1 VTKVYSGSLPTPIAS
16 VPLSRRALLA
26 GSLVLATAAA
36 EPRPARSV
44 RSQMAT
50 PVPPS
55 EEAFPAEVQLQLTQ
69 VVETALAE
77 TSTPG
82 ALVGVWFPG
91 RGTWTMA
98 AGIGDL
104 PTAAPMSFADHVR
117 IASITKTFTATVV
130 LQLVEEGTLSLD
142 DRLGH
147 FITGI
152 PNGDGITIRQLL
164 SMSAGVYNYIHDPL
178 IAVDYVADPLL
189 PFTPEQ
195 VVDIVRA
202 YGEADFPPDAEVRYS
217 DSNYVLLGLIIEQVT
232 GRSVAAEITDR
243 IILPLG
249 LTGTSY
255 PDTPEMPA
263 PYARGYLGEQPGDP
277 LRDVTRSNPAVA
289 AAAGAMISTVADLK
303 TWAAALAT
311 GALLSPALQAE
322 RLAVRPFAQSLAVS
336 YGLGVLDAYGFLGHS
351 GGIFGYS
358 SWMLYD
364 PDTRATLVIVTTRAS
379 TEGGTA
385 DPILAGI
392 LHLLFPGRLP
402 DIPGP
407 DVVAPDSATPVATPM
422 A

>member
-1 VTKVYSGSLPTPIAS
+1 VTKVDAGSLPTPIGS
-16 VPLSRRALLA
+16 GPLSRRALLA

-55 EEAFPAEVQLQLTQ
+55 EEAFPAEVQLQLAAI
-69 VVETALAE
+69 VETALAE
-77 TSTPG
+77 TATPG
-82 ALVGVWFPG
+82 ALVGVWIPE

-104 PTAAPMSFADHVR
+104 ATAAPTTLDDHFR
-117 IASITKTFTATVV
+117 IASTTKTFTATVV
-130 LQLVEEGTLSLD
+130 LQLVEEGRLSLD

-152 PNGDGITIRQLL
+152 PNGDEITIRQLL
-164 SMSAGVYNYIHDPL
+164 GMSAGIYNFIYDPL
-178 IAVDYVADPLL
+178 ITVDYVADPLL
-189 PFTPEQ
+189 PFSPQ
-195 VVDIVRA
+195 HVVDIVRA
-202 YGEADFPPDAEVRYS
+202 HGEADFPPDAEVVYS
-217 DSNYVLLGLIIEQVT
+217 DTNYVLLGLIIEQVT

-255 PDTPEMPA
+255 PETPEMPA
-263 PYARGYLGEQPGDP
+263 PYAHGYLGEQPGEP
-277 LRDVTRSNPAVA
+277 LRDVTRSTPAVP

-303 TWAAALAT
+303 TWADALAT
-311 GALLSPALQAE
+311 GTLLSPALQAE
-322 RLAVRPFAQSLAVS
+322 RLRFRRFAQWPLS
-336 YGLGVLDAYGFLGHS
+336 YGLGILEGYGFLGHS

-364 PDTRATLVIVTTRAS
+364 PDTRATLVMVTNRAS
-379 TEGGTA
+379 TEGGTVN
-385 DPILAGI
+385 PILDGI
-392 LHLLFPGRLP
+392 LRLLFPGRLP

>member
-1 VTKVYSGSLPTPIAS
+1 
-16 VPLSRRALLA
+16 
-26 GSLVLATAAA
+26 
-36 EPRPARSV
+36 
-44 RSQMAT
+44 
-50 PVPPS
+50 
-55 EEAFPAEVQLQLTQ
+55 
-69 VVETALAE
+69 
-77 TSTPG
+77 
-82 ALVGVWFPG
+82 
-91 RGTWTMA
+91 
-98 AGIGDL
+98 
-104 PTAAPMSFADHVR
+104 
-117 IASITKTFTATVV
+117 
-130 LQLVEEGTLSLD
+130 
-142 DRLGH
+142 
-147 FITGI
+147 
-152 PNGDGITIRQLL
+152 
-164 SMSAGVYNYIHDPL
+164 
-178 IAVDYVADPLL
+178 
-189 PFTPEQ
+189 
-195 VVDIVRA
+195 
-202 YGEADFPPDAEVRYS
+202 
-217 DSNYVLLGLIIEQVT
+217 
-232 GRSVAAEITDR
+232 
-243 IILPLG
+243 
-249 LTGTSY
+249 
-255 PDTPEMPA
+255 MPA

>member
-1 VTKVYSGSLPTPIAS
+1 
-16 VPLSRRALLA
+16 
-26 GSLVLATAAA
+26 
-36 EPRPARSV
+36 
-44 RSQMAT
+44 
-50 PVPPS
+50 
-55 EEAFPAEVQLQLTQ
+55 
-69 VVETALAE
+69 
-77 TSTPG
+77 
-82 ALVGVWFPG
+82 
-91 RGTWTMA
+91 
-98 AGIGDL
+98 
-104 PTAAPMSFADHVR
+104 MSFADHVR

-130 LQLVEEGTLSLD
+130 LQLVEEGMLSLD

-164 SMSAGVYNYIHDPL
+164 GMSAGIYNYIHDPL

-202 YGEADFPPDAEVRYS
+202 HGEADFPPDAEVRYS

-263 PYARGYLGEQPGDP
+263 PYAHGYLGEQPGDP

-322 RLAVRPFAQSLAVS
+322 RLAVRPFAQSPTAG
-336 YGLGVLDAYGFLGHS
+336 YGLGILDVYGFLGHS

-364 PDTRATLVIVTTRAS
+364 PDTRATIVIVTNRAA

-392 LHLLFPGRLP
+392 LRLLFPGGLP

-407 DVVAPDSATPVATPM
+407 DVVAPDGATPVATPTS
-422 A
+422 

>member
-16 VPLSRRALLA
+16 IPLSRRALLA

-36 EPRPARSV
+36 EPHPARSV

-82 ALVGVWFPG
+82 ALVGVWVPG
-91 RGTWTMA
+91 RGNWTMA
-98 AGIGDL
+98 AGVGDL
-104 PTAAPMSFADHVR
+104 ATAAPMRLDDHFR

-130 LQLVEEGTLSLD
+130 LQLVEEGMLSLD

-164 SMSAGVYNYIHDPL
+164 SMSAGIYNYIHDPL

-202 YGEADFPPDAEVRYS
+202 HGEADFPPDAEVRYS

-243 IILPLG
+243 IIRPLG

-263 PYARGYLGEQPGDP
+263 PYAHGYLGEQPGDP

-322 RLAVRPFAQSLAVS
+322 RLRFRRFAQWPLS
-336 YGLGVLDAYGFLGHS
+336 YGLGILEGYGFLGHS

-364 PDTRATLVIVTTRAS
+364 PDTRATLVMMTNRAA
-379 TEGGTA
+379 TEGGTVN
-385 DPILAGI
+385 PILDGI
-392 LHLLFPGRLP
+392 LRLLFPGRLP
-402 DIPGP
+402 DVPGP
-407 DVVAPDSATPVATPM
+407 DVVAPDSATPVATPT

>member
-1 VTKVYSGSLPTPIAS
+1 MLTKAYSDSRPTPIAS

-26 GSLVLATAAA
+26 RSLGLATAAG
-36 EPRPARSV
+36 PRP
-44 RSQMAT
+44 SQLMHAQDAT

-82 ALVGVWFPG
+82 ALVGVWVPG
-91 RGTWTMA
+91 RGNWTMA

-104 PTAAPMSFADHVR
+104 ATAAPMSFADHVR

-130 LQLVEEGTLSLD
+130 LQLVEEGVLSLD

-164 SMSAGVYNYIHDPL
+164 GMSAGIYNYIHDPL

-202 YGEADFPPDAEVRYS
+202 HGEADFPPDTEVRYS

-263 PYARGYLGEQPGDP
+263 PYAHGYLGEQRGDP

-303 TWAAALAT
+303 TWAAALST

-322 RLAVRPFAQSLAVS
+322 RLAVRPFAQSPAAG
-336 YGLGVLDAYGFLGHS
+336 YGLGVLDAFGFLGHS

-364 PDTRATLVIVTTRAS
+364 PDTRATLVMVTTRAS

>member
-1 VTKVYSGSLPTPIAS
+1 MTKAYSGSLPTPIGS
-16 VPLSRRALLA
+16 VPLSSRALLA
-26 GSLVLATAAA
+26 GSLVLATTAG
-36 EPRPARSV
+36 PLPARSV
-44 RSQMAT
+44 RSQVST
-50 PVPPS
+50 PVPSS
-55 EEAFPAEVQLQLTQ
+55 EEAFPAEVQLQLEQ
-69 VVETALAE
+69 VVATALAE
-77 TSTPG
+77 TATPG
-82 ALVGVWFPG
+82 ALVGIWVPG
-91 RGTWTMA
+91 RGTWMMA

-104 PTAAPMSFADHVR
+104 ATAAPINFADHFR

-130 LQLVEEGTLSLD
+130 LQLVAEGKLTLD
-142 DRLGH
+142 DRLEP

-152 PNGDGITIRQLL
+152 PNGDAITIRQLL
-164 SMSAGVYNYIHDPL
+164 GMSAGIYNFIHDPL

-189 PFTPEQ
+189 PFTPQQ

-202 YGEADFPPDAEVRYS
+202 HGTADFPPDAEVRYS

-255 PDTPEMPA
+255 PTTPEMPA
-263 PYARGYLGEQPGDP
+263 PYFHGYLGEQPGDP

-303 TWAAALAT
+303 TWAAALST
-311 GALLSPALQAE
+311 GTLLSPALQAE
-322 RLAVRPFAQSLAVS
+322 RLGLRPFAQSSTVR
-336 YGLGVLDAYGFLGHS
+336 YGLGILDAYGFLGHS

-364 PDTRATLVIVTTRAS
+364 PDTRAIIVIVTNRAA

-392 LHLLFPGRLP
+392 LRLLFPGRLP
-402 DIPGP
+402 DVPGP

>member
-1 VTKVYSGSLPTPIAS
+1 
-16 VPLSRRALLA
+16 
-26 GSLVLATAAA
+26 
-36 EPRPARSV
+36 
-44 RSQMAT
+44 
-50 PVPPS
+50 
-55 EEAFPAEVQLQLTQ
+55 
-69 VVETALAE
+69 
-77 TSTPG
+77 
-82 ALVGVWFPG
+82 
-91 RGTWTMA
+91 
-98 AGIGDL
+98 
-104 PTAAPMSFADHVR
+104 
-117 IASITKTFTATVV
+117 
-130 LQLVEEGTLSLD
+130 
-142 DRLGH
+142 
-147 FITGI
+147 
-152 PNGDGITIRQLL
+152 
-164 SMSAGVYNYIHDPL
+164 MSAGIYNYIHDPL

-202 YGEADFPPDAEVRYS
+202 HGTADFPPGAEVRYS

-255 PDTPEMPA
+255 PDTPELPT

-277 LRDVTRSNPAVA
+277 MRDVTRSNPAVA

-303 TWAAALAT
+303 TWAAALVT
-311 GALLSPALQAE
+311 GALLSPALKAE
-322 RLAVRPFAQSLAVS
+322 RLAVRPFAQSPTAG
-336 YGLGVLDAYGFLGHS
+336 YGLGILDAYGFLGHS

-364 PDTRATLVIVTTRAS
+364 PDTPASIVIVTNRAA

-392 LHLLFPGRLP
+392 LQLLFPGRLP

-407 DVVAPDSATPVATPM
+407 DVAAPDSATVVATAM

>member
-1 VTKVYSGSLPTPIAS
+1 MTTAYSGSLPPPMAS
-16 VPLSRRALLA
+16 VLMSRRTLLA
-26 GSLVLATAAA
+26 GGLGLASAAA
-36 EPRPARSV
+36 GPRPSRPV
-44 RSQMAT
+44 RTQVAT
-50 PVPPS
+50 PVPS
-55 EEAFPAEVQLQLTQ
+55 SDEAFPPEVQLQLEH

-77 TSTPG
+77 TYTPG
-82 ALVGVWFPG
+82 ALVGVWVPG

-104 PTAAPMSFADHVR
+104 ATAAPMTLADHFR
-117 IASITKTFTATVV
+117 IASTTKTFTATVV
-130 LQLVEEGTLSLD
+130 LQLVEEGRLALD

-152 PNGDGITIRQLL
+152 PNGEAITIRQLL
-164 SMSAGVYNYIHDPL
+164 GMSAGIYNFIYDPL

-189 PFTPEQ
+189 PFSPEQ
-195 VVDIVRA
+195 VVEIVRA
-202 YGEADFPPDAEVRYS
+202 HGVADFPPDAEVRYS
-217 DSNYVLLGLIIEQVT
+217 DTNYVLLGLIIEQVT

-255 PDTPEMPA
+255 PETPEMPA
-263 PYARGYLGEQPGDP
+263 PYAHGYLGEQPGEP
-277 LRDVTRSNPAVA
+277 LRDVTRSTPAVA

-303 TWAAALAT
+303 TWADALAT
-311 GALLSPALQAE
+311 GTLLSPALQAE
-322 RLAVRPFAQSLAVS
+322 RLRFRRFAQWPLS
-336 YGLGVLDAYGFLGHS
+336 YGLGILEGYGFLGHS

-364 PDTRATLVIVTTRAS
+364 PDTRATLVMVTNRAS
-379 TEGGTA
+379 TEGGTVN
-385 DPILAGI
+385 PILDGI
-392 LHLLFPGRLP
+392 LRLLFPGRLP